1 MGNKGGKVT
10 VRTVCGMPD
19 YLRCGLSVEVTDGV
33 ITRVRPAG
41 FPDPVDKGACE
52 KGLAAY
58 QLVYHPDRLRYPLKR
73 TGERGGGKWQRISW
87 EEALDSIVA
96 ELQRLATQYGS
107 TSIAWTA
114 PILSNLTGGG
124 YSRLMS
130 LTKGTWVDWWGCG
143 DAAGPCAD
151 VATFGSPM
159 GERYIRR
166 IDNPNLTIVWGYNP
180 AVTVYPYMRRI
191 TRDKKKGCRVVV
203 IDPRFTETA
212 SRADEYVPVRP
223 GTDGALALGMIQV
236 VLERGL
242 QDERFIAD
250 NTVGPLLVRG
260 DNGLF
265 LRESDSVE
273 GGSGQRFM
281 VFDGVTD
288 RAQPY
293 DTPGVAP
300 ALTGVYSVSGI
311 QCRPAYQLLAD
322 MIQEYTPE
330 KVSQITDV
338 PADVIRRLAV
348 NYATQK
354 PASIYRGW
362 GLQRSFY
369 GDLSCRA
376 INTLAAVTGNINS
389 KRPSTFVLNARPFLM
404 PDGPYT
410 NIPLMSLYDAIIKGE
425 PFPIKA
431 LMCTWHNPINQM
443 PNTHRVTSELLPSLE
458 LLVVGD
464 LFMTETAKYADYV
477 LPVASFFECTDL
489 CRTDLQHPYLQLQQK
504 VIEPLYES
512 RSDFQIAAELG
523 RRMGYGEYFSKTEEQ
538 YIEEILASGHPTMD
552 GVSVERM
559 KEGPVMA
566 KPLDRPQQLG
576 TPTGRVEFY
585 AESLK
590 QFGQELPIYLE
601 PVESARTEKAR
612 SYPLTLLST
621 HPSNRVHSTLANI
634 PSLLEKGPEPTL
646 QINPADAEP
655 RSIGDGD
662 VVRVFNDRG
671 QLKVTAELSRDIKP
685 GIVNITEGWWHHQ
698 YIEGHLNQLTHDRIN
713 PVQQHILQANAAFY
727 DVLVEVEKV

>member
-1 MGNKGGKVT
+1 MGKGGVKET
-10 VRTVCGMPD
+10 IRTVCGMPD

-33 ITRVRPAG
+33 ITKVRPAD
-41 FPDPVDKGACE
+41 FPDPFDKGACE
-52 KGLAAY
+52 KGLVAY
-58 QLVYHPDRLRYPLKR
+58 QLVYHPDRLRNPLKR
-73 TGERGGGKWQRISW
+73 VGERGGGNWQGISW

-96 ELQRLATQYGS
+96 ELQRLAAQYGS

-114 PILSNLTGGG
+114 PVLSNLTGGG
-124 YSRLMS
+124 YSRLIS

-151 VATFGSPM
+151 MATFGSPM

-166 IDNPNLTIVWGYNP
+166 IEDPKFTIVWGYNP

-191 TRDKKKGCRVVV
+191 TGDKRKGCKVVV

-212 SRADEYVPVRP
+212 SHADEHVSIRP
-223 GTDGALALGMIQV
+223 GTDGALALGMIHV

-242 QDERFIAD
+242 QDERFIAE
-250 NTVGPLLVRG
+250 NTVGPLLVKG

-265 LRESDSVE
+265 LRESDLVA

-281 VFDGVTD
+281 VFDEVTG
-288 RAQPY
+288 RAQPS
-293 DTPGVAP
+293 DNPRVSP
-300 ALTGVYSVSGI
+300 ALTGVYPISGI

-322 MIQEYTPE
+322 MVQEYTPE

-338 PADVIRRLAV
+338 PADVIRRLAID
-348 NYATQK
+348 YATQK

-362 GLQRSFY
+362 GLQRSYY

-404 PDGPYT
+404 PGGPYT

-431 LMCTWHNPINQM
+431 LWCTWHNLINQM
-443 PNTHRVTSELLPSLE
+443 PNTHRVIGELLPNLE
-458 LLVVGD
+458 LLVVCD

-512 RSDFQIAAELG
+512 RSDFQIAADLG
-523 RRMGYGEYFSKTEEQ
+523 RRMGFGGYFNKTMEQ
-538 YIEEILASGHPTMD
+538 YIEEILASGHPTME
-552 GVSVERM
+552 GVSVERL
-559 KEGPVMA
+559 KAGPVMA

-585 AESLK
+585 VESIK
-590 QFGQELPIYLE
+590 RFGQELPIYLE

-621 HPSNRVHSTLANI
+621 HPSNRVHSTLANV
-634 PSLLEKGPEPTL
+634 PSLLKKEPEPAL

-655 RSIGDGD
+655 RSVADGD

-671 QLKVTAELSRDIKP
+671 QLKVRAELRREIKP
-685 GIVNITEGWWHHQ
+685 GIVNITEGWWPDQ